1 MAYRNGRA
9 DVVATISVLRKQQFE
24 SEIDATYLGWTL
36 KAKIAQERR
45 LKRIALLVGLLDDL
59 DTPTALNDGTS
70 KATP

>member
-9 DVVATISVLRKQQFE
+9 DVVAAISVLRKQQFE

-36 KAKIAQERR
+36 KTKIAQERR